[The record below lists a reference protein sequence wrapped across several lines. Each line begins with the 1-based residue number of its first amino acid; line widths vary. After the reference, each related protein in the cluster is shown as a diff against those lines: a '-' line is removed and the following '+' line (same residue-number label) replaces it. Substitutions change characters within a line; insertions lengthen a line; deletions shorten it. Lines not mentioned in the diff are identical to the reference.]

1 MNRWLARLAM
11 SFFIIAAVLAWSA
24 YQALQHHAE
33 MWRVIVD
40 LFGAAAS
47 ISLGVAGVRARHAD
61 PPTRR

>member
-24 YQALQHHAE
+24 YQALQHDAP
-33 MWRVIVD
+33 MWQAMVD

-47 ISLGVAGVRARHAD
+47 IAMGVVG
-61 PPTRR
+61 TRIKHSGMK